1 MKKKKEQEFN
11 NIIDQLIYIDSQC
24 INVGCKVYYTKV
36 QYTKILLKINS
47 NEYKI
52 TRIYEFIII
61 YNL

>member
-1 MKKKKEQEFN
+1 MKKKKKEQEIN

-24 INVGCKVYYTKV
+24 INVGCKVYYTK
-36 QYTKILLKINS
+36 ILLKINS

-52 TRIYEFIII
+52 TRTYEFIII